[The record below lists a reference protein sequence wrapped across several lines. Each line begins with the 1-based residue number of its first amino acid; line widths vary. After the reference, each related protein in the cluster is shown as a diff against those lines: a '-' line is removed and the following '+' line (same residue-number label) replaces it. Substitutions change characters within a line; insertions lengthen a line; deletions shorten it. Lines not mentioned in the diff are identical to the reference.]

1 MKTELKH
8 AENVRDFYRE
18 QGARRE
24 RERIIAE
31 MNRLLEYRHDA
42 QWSPAYIIKIIERT
56 ENASE

>member
-1 MKTELKH
+1 MKTAQKH

-31 MNRLLEYRHDA
+31 MNKLLEHRRDA
-42 QWSPAYIIKIIERT
+42 LWSPTFIIKIV
-56 ENASE
+56 AGSE

>member
-1 MKTELKH
+1 MKTEQKH

-31 MNRLLEYRHDA
+31 MNKLLEHRRDA
-42 QWSPAYIIKIIERT
+42 LWSPTFIIKIVER
-56 ENASE
+56 ASDE